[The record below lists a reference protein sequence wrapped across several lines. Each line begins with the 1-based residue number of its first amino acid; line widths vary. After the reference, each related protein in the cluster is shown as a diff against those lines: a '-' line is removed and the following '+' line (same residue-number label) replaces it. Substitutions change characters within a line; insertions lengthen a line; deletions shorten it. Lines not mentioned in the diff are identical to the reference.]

1 MIVHETLEQG
11 KPLTYE
17 EMRMLAKAREM
28 PISYDDDS
36 PELSDE
42 ERARFY
48 RVSESRTEKSK
59 KQGLQQH
66 CEGRG

>member
-1 MIVHETLEQG
+1 MIVHETMEPG
-11 KPLTYE
+11 KPLTE
-17 EMRMLAKAREM
+17 EEKKMLAKAREM

-42 ERARFY
+42 ELAQFY
-48 RVSESRTEKSK
+48 RVSESRPEKSK

-66 CEGRG
+66 CEDRG

>member
-1 MIVHETLEQG
+1 MIVHETLEPG
-11 KPLTYE
+11 NPLTDE
-17 EMRMLAKAREM
+17 EMKMLEKASEM
-28 PISYDDDS
+28 PISYDEDS

-42 ERARFY
+42 ELAQFY